1 MRNDVRIVTRKR
13 LREFAQKHPDAAEP
27 LQKWY
32 RLLRQAEWQNVQ
44 DVRRVFPQADMVT
57 VGSGKTVTVFNIC
70 GNKYRLIA
78 AIHYNR
84 QRVYILRLL
93 THAEYSKG
101 FWKVR
106 L

>member
-1 MRNDVRIVTRKR
+1 MHVISRKR
-13 LREFAQKHPDAAEP
+13 LREFGQRHPDAAKALEG
-27 LQKWY
+27 WY
-32 RLLRQAEWQNVQ
+32 RVFREARWQNIQ
-44 DVRRVFPQADMVT
+44 DVRLVYPHADAVT
-57 VGSGKTVTVFNIC
+57 VASGNTVAVFDIC

-84 QRVYILRLL
+84 QRVYVLRIL

-101 FWKVR
+101 LWKKN

>member
-1 MRNDVRIVTRKR
+1 MRIISLKG
-13 LREFAQKHPDAAEP
+13 LREFAKRHPDAAEP
-27 LQKWY
+27 LLKWY
-32 RLLRQAEWQNVQ
+32 RTFREAEWANLQ
-44 DVRRVFPQADMVT
+44 DVRRVYRHADTVT
-57 VGSGKTVTVFNIC
+57 VGSGRTVTVFNIC

-84 QRVYILRLL
+84 KRIYALRLL

-101 FWKVR
+101 FWKDR